1 MPQLNGTLVLSTS
14 DTIKGNIVLAPLSNP
29 PNDAVLE
36 FQNQGAIAVV
46 MEGFPDACKSRD
58 QALQYFESF
67 AVPKG
72 CFNFSVKL
80 KSAKIFFSILY
91 TRTTSNS
98 RKNFY

>member
-58 QALQYFESF
+58 QALQVFYESF
-67 AVPKG
+67 AVPKRG
-72 CFNFSVKL
+72 VSIFSVKP
-80 KSAKIFFSILY
+80 KTAKDIFLHSLRQI
-91 TRTTSNS
+91 
-98 RKNFY
+98 